1 MAYIGTWVF
10 HSIGAMD
17 DDGNMV
23 YLGAEEYLNA
33 PMPYVD
39 ESDEEAV
46 ADELRER
53 KKMVGMQVKICDDGK
68 LYLLSPLPEG
78 IPQEEVDRA
87 VAAGI
92 ITLLDGMMA
101 GRPMAWEE
109 RDGELWYDTGMEGEV
124 FGEKADS
131 WVKAMTED
139 GYFAFASTR
148 FAKA

>member
-1 MAYIGTWVF
+1 MKYVGTWVF
-10 HSIGAMD
+10 HSMGVMND
-17 DDGNMV
+17 NDELV
-23 YLGAEEYLNA
+23 YLSAEDYLKA

-53 KKMVGMQVKICDDGK
+53 KKMVGMQVKICENGK

-78 IPQEEVDRA
+78 VSQAEVDKA
-87 VAAGI
+87 VSAGV

-101 GRPMAWEE
+101 GRPMTWEE
-109 RDGELWYDTGMEGEV
+109 RVGELWYDTGIEGEI

-131 WVKAMTED
+131 WVKAIDED
-139 GYFAFASTR
+139 GYFTFATTR
-148 FAKA
+148 FVKA